1 MDNERLSSRQLKA
14 ILKKYLHGTAT
25 ADEARQVERWYAAFS
40 EAETEDKLKD
50 PHYKSALQQ
59 EVMAGILHHTAPRSG
74 MRLRIAAAAA
84 LLIAV
89 CTGLYQ
95 YTFRA
100 SSPRQEAQVIAVP
113 FGERKS
119 ITLPDGSQVYL
130 NAGSTLT
137 IEENYGKKERLIRL
151 SGEGFFE
158 VAADPEHP
166 FIIHT
171 GDISTVVLGTSFNIR
186 SYPDQEEWHIT
197 MASGGVKV
205 LRRQEVLSGN
215 LTANRQLS
223 YHHASGKVALSNT
236 GASLPGEWRNNML
249 NFRNSSLKEIAG
261 ELERQYNVPVRVSG
275 HDEGHYRISFHRQPL
290 PEVLN
295 ILSGLTGTTYTEQ
308 NGAIIIHA
316 KKGQANDETITQE

>member
-59 EVMAGILHHTAPRSG
+59 EVMAGILRHTAPRSRI
-74 MRLRIAAAAA
+74 RLRIAAAAV
-84 LLIAV
+84 LLIAA
-89 CTGLYQ
+89 CTGLYH
-95 YTFRA
+95 YTLRT
-100 SSPRQEAQVIAVP
+100 PPPQQEAQVIAVP

-137 IEENYGKKERLIRL
+137 IGENYGKKERLIRL

-171 GDISTVVLGTSFNIR
+171 GDISTIVLGTSFNIR

-223 YHHASGKVALSNT
+223 YHHASGKVALSNA
-236 GASLPGEWRNNML
+236 GAGLPGEWRNNML

-261 ELERQYNVPVRVSG
+261 ELERQYNVPVRISG

-308 NGAIIIHA
+308 NGTIVIHA
-316 KKGQANDETITQE
+316 KKTSS